1 MGNGRQGPGPG
12 QGHQGGTLQTDGMY
26 NESSSTVNRQSYFQ
40 LGRAQPGT
48 VPESEITVR
57 VTCKHLAM
65 RIFIDRQWRNIIIII
80 IIIIIKPHSHFS
92 RSLLR
97 HWDRSTNLLLTSSAS
112 WAVGSPPNFMKSD
125 RPHICSRE
133 CQSRCNDIMQLF
145 CTTAFHQDR
154 TSGHQWIS
162 F

>member
-1 MGNGRQGPGPG
+1 MLQQAFQFRKSQPASITTVSNGRMVSPSCLGSQGAPWPGMSR
-12 QGHQGGTLQTDGMY
+12 LQ
-26 NESSSTVNRQSYFQ
+26 
-40 LGRAQPGT
+40 P
-48 VPESEITVR
+48 
-57 VTCKHLAM
+57 H
-65 RIFIDRQWRNIIIII
+65 WRNLTSQLLLLLQELQLKLQPPGRKSNTLISQ
-80 IIIIIKPHSHFS
+80 PRSHFS

-125 RPHICSRE
+125 RPRICSRQ

>member
-1 MGNGRQGPGPG
+1 MTVCVCVCGYRQIAPKGMNNV
-12 QGHQGGTLQTDGMY
+12 QTMACGACS
-26 NESSSTVNRQSYFQ
+26 NENAFKMAFMAYM
-40 LGRAQPGT
+40 
-48 VPESEITVR
+48 
-57 VTCKHLAM
+57 VTNVDIFLLSNNMKHLLLLQHLQLKLQPPE
-65 RIFIDRQWRNIIIII
+65 RKSNTLISQ
-80 IIIIIKPHSHFS
+80 PHSHFS

-112 WAVGSPPNFMKSD
+112 WAVGSPPNFTKSD
-125 RPHICSRE
+125 RPRICSRE

>member
-1 MGNGRQGPGPG
+1 MVSPWCLGSRGAPWPGMSR
-12 QGHQGGTLQTDGMY
+12 LQ
-26 NESSSTVNRQSYFQ
+26 
-40 LGRAQPGT
+40 L
-48 VPESEITVR
+48 
-57 VTCKHLAM
+57 H
-65 RIFIDRQWRNIIIII
+65 WRNLTSQLLLLLQELQLKLQPPGRKSNTLISQ
-80 IIIIIKPHSHFS
+80 PHCHFS

-112 WAVGSPPNFMKSD
+112 WAVGSPNFMKSD
-125 RPHICSRE
+125 RPLICSRE
-133 CQSRCNDIMQLF
+133 CQSRCKDIMQLF